1 MSVREKSKIFFF
13 SFFNILLSYKHTL
26 NVYPMNVIIHGVIHG
41 YSYILFIGLFVM
53 NGVHDSS
60 YLYFQFT
67 ILILNAVSFGVLSNH
82 MEERMRLE

>member
-1 MSVREKSKIFFF
+1 
-13 SFFNILLSYKHTL
+13 
-26 NVYPMNVIIHGVIHG
+26 MNVIIHGVIHG